1 LLLPGVGVGPPLVDI
16 SREQDDEALR
26 YDQPGKP
33 TLMYQ
38 RKRYLLLP

>member
-1 LLLPGVGVGPPLVDI
+1 MRSVSTPPKAYATGNKQKQ
-16 SREQDDEALR
+16 SHEALR

-38 RKRYLLLP
+38 RKGYLLLP